1 MKNYLLDTNIISEL
15 VKPTPAPNV
24 LAWLKPQRENTLFL
38 CSVTIGE
45 LMKGITALGESSKKD
60 RLMHWLETEVTHRF
74 LGRILPYDEKA
85 AMLWGLWNGKGK
97 LIGKNFSILDSQ
109 IAAIAVNFGCTL
121 VTRNTKDMDGL
132 PVETFNP
139 WEQGHKSL

>member
-15 VKPTPAPNV
+15 VKPTPAPRV
-24 LAWLKPQRENTLFL
+24 LAWLEPQKESTLFL

-45 LMKGITALGESSKKD
+45 LMKGITVLEESKKKE
-60 RLMHWLETEVTHRF
+60 RLMHWLKTQVTHRF
-74 LGRILPYDEKA
+74 HGRILSYDEQA
-85 AMLWGLWNGKGK
+85 AMLWGEWNGKGR
-97 LIGKNFSILDSQ
+97 LIGRNFSILDSQ
-109 IAAIAVNFGCTL
+109 IAAIAVRFECML

-139 WEQGHKSL
+139 WE